1 MKLGFWGGMLVGC
14 TGSPELPALDAM
26 ESDGGQ
32 QTLQMARKQVLFAWM
47 AVQRGD
53 CAHAESRMQRAIALR
68 AQDLVLQTIA
78 REMDLEC
85 EARVDALKEDQDKDS
100 L

>member
-1 MKLGFWGGMLVGC
+1 MKLCFWGGLLVGC

-53 CAHAESRMQRAIALR
+53 CAHAESRMQRAIDLREQDVAL
-68 AQDLVLQTIA
+68 QSIA

-85 EARVDALKEDQDKDS
+85 EARADALKKEQDKDS